1 VDALSG
7 GAANEPGPG
16 AACTQEV
23 CITCSDEGRV
33 VEVTVVY
40 EDGRAEVLAQG
51 RRETVDVSLV
61 DAGPGD
67 LVLVHAGVAISL
79 VDLPAGL
86 LDLPAGTVAPDL
98 ASALTAVARMVEGR
112 GPDGGPDGRVAGREA
127 S

>member
-1 VDALSG
+1 M
-7 GAANEPGPG
+7 
-16 AACTQEV
+16 
-23 CITCSDEGRV
+23 

-86 LDLPAGTVAPDL
+86 LDLPAGAVAPDL

-112 GPDGGPDGRVAGREA
+112 GPDGGPMAGWPAGRRRD
-127 S
+127 